1 MDFQERRPP
10 RASRPGQPQP
20 QPQQPPAFYADQ
32 DYSNRPPYTVG
43 NDGSRGVSFQNQ
55 ERGDRHGQ
63 LDAQHQR
70 ALYQNQLSP
79 GNEDVEYGGLD
90 PARVGRKKSL
100 VRPNREQIEP
110 GHRQWYYRT
119 HVAQAEEEGA
129 RVGVQPSTTGNYP
142 QGLRRGKYI
151 LAREEDVAESG
162 LALFKRGN
170 TLRRKQTSSSTQV
183 PIPDSSDSKNRSC
196 LGNYAPGPKGP
207 WMLYCYFLTVLVPP
221 FMLRACG
228 MRTPEQQRAW
238 REKMGLISI
247 ILSIMAMVGF
257 ITFGF
262 TEVVCGTP
270 ANRFHGGAIG
280 DDRIGTSSVV
290 INGYDYDFSNF
301 KHPAAGSTF
310 NGSTNPLITG
320 NWGLG
325 GNDASFLFQNV
336 NQKCLGLITKA
347 SNSSITGSGNDLDW
361 YFPCNVRSQYGTSN
375 PNTTGYDS
383 STNCHTSLIARTDL
397 SNMSPQGQVWLSWDD
412 VHQSNRS
419 LAVYEDKVLDL
430 ELLNWLSAS
439 EVDYPSIF
447 DDLRHNTDGLYNG
460 NDLTMLFYRSNQR
473 DIGACLQDIITVGFV
488 DSMSIGCLASDVVLY
503 LSLIFIIGVVAIRFG
518 MALLFSWFYS
528 WRIGN
533 FPRETYE
540 QRMQRSEQIENWTND
555 IYRPAPS
562 EYRPN
567 VTKNGMK
574 LGKARKSFLP
584 STSRFTPSDNLL
596 KSGRPSTAYGML
608 DSSSTKGWKNSV
620 YAPSLHKKGT
630 PPDSPGYRQSKSFSS
645 INDGFARGS
654 FVDSPCPF
662 PLNNVVPQPP
672 PDYEPFNFPLA
683 HTIALVTAYSESVE
697 GLRTTL
703 DSLATTD
710 YPNSHKFIL
719 VIADGMVKG
728 AGNDMTT
735 PDICLTMMTDL
746 IIPSHEV
753 EAHSYVAIADGHK
766 RHNMAKVYAGFYKYD
781 DATTER
787 SKQQRVPIVLV
798 AKCGNP
804 LEANDAKPGNRGKR
818 DSQIVLMAFLQKVM
832 FDERMTTFEYEF
844 FNSIWRVTGVS
855 PDRYELVLCVDA
867 DTKVFPD
874 SLTRMVSCMV
884 HDEEIMGLCGET
896 KIANKAETW
905 VTMMQVF
912 EYYISHHMTK
922 AFESMFGGVTCLP
935 GCFSMY
941 RIKAPKGDSGYW
953 VPVLAN
959 PDIVEHYSENVVDT
973 LHKKNLLLLGED
985 RYLTTLLLKTFP
997 KRKNIFCPQAVCKTV
1012 VPDTFRVLLS
1022 QRRRWINSTVHNL
1035 AELILVRDLCG
1046 TFCFSMQFIV
1056 GMDLAGTLVLPAAI
1070 SFTLYL
1076 IIESIVPNHPNTTI
1090 PLILLAIIL
1099 GLPGLLIVV
1108 TSRKV
1113 AYVGWMVV
1121 YLLTL
1126 PLWNGLLPAYAFWHF
1141 DDFSWGQTRM
1151 VSGDK
1156 GGNHGD
1162 KEGEFDSTHIVMKKW
1177 AEFERERRWKSGTQS
1192 RDSNSYEKKADS
1204 NRYSL
1209 VTDSDTFHPPS
1220 NNGFDSSTIET
1231 ASYASPRQRHDSN
1244 ALLMLPAP
1252 LSVNRQPQPQPMASS
1267 SSSSVVGPRSSEDHQ
1282 YNDNTS
1288 SSNLRLVPS
1297 FQSQSDQQH
1306 YTDYDA
1312 PPSGIAPP
1320 SRYSSPVARSM
1331 ESPQPRNN
1339 LRSPTGI
1346 SDVSNPFSTTSP
1358 VSSDHGYT
1366 TEPEEMV
1373 SPGYAPGRPGGRA
1386 AGVRLTDGGPVPG
1399 PEGVRRVARPSG
1411 RRPQSQNRYSR
1422 NSTAFSLPP
1431 GAAPPQPNY
1440 SGSTGF
1446 N

>member
-1 MDFQERRPP
+1 MDFPERRPP
-10 RASRPGQPQP
+10 RASRPGQPQ
-20 QPQQPPAFYADQ
+20 QQQSPPSSYQ
-32 DYSNRPPYTVG
+32 DYSAARPQYLHQ
-43 NDGSRGVSFQNQ
+43 DGSRGVSFQNV

-63 LDAQHQR
+63 VDAQRQR
-70 ALYQNQLSP
+70 AMYNSQLSP
-79 GNEDVEYGGLD
+79 GAEDVEFGGLD
-90 PARVGRKKSL
+90 PAKVGRKKSL
-100 VRPNREQIEP
+100 VKPDREKIEP
-110 GHRQWYYRT
+110 GHRQWHYRT
-119 HVAQAEEEGA
+119 HVAQAEEEG
-129 RVGVQPSTTGNYP
+129 VGIQPSTTGNFP
-142 QGLRRGKYI
+142 QGLRRGKSI

-170 TLRRKQTSSSTQV
+170 TLRRRKTQSSTQV
-183 PIPDSSDSKNRSC
+183 PMLDSSEPKHRSC
-196 LGNYAPGPKGP
+196 LGDFAPGPKGP
-207 WMLYCYFLTVLVPP
+207 WMMYCYLLTVMVPP

-228 MRTPEQQRAW
+228 IRTPEQQRAW
-238 REKMGLISI
+238 REKIGLMSI
-247 ILSIMAMVGF
+247 ILSLMAAVGF

-280 DDRIGTSSVV
+280 DDRIGSASVV
-290 INGYDYDFSNF
+290 INGWDYDFNNF
-301 KHPAAGSTF
+301 KHPAAGATF

-320 NWGLG
+320 GWGLA

-336 NQKCLGLITKA
+336 NQNCRGLITKGA
-347 SNSSITGSGNDLDW
+347 NSSISGSGDSLDW
-361 YFPCNVRSQYGTSN
+361 YFPCNVRSQYGTTS
-375 PNTTGYDS
+375 PNTTDYTS
-383 STNCHTSLIARTDL
+383 STNCHASSTARGDL
-397 SNMSPQGQVWLSWDD
+397 ANFTPQGQVWLSWDD

-419 LAVYEDKVLDL
+419 LAVYEDKVIDL
-430 ELLNWLSAS
+430 ELLNWLDPSQ
-439 EVDYPSIF
+439 VNYPQIF
-447 DDLRHNTDGLYNG
+447 DDLRHNTDNLYSG
-460 NDLTMLFYRSNQR
+460 NDITMLFYRSNQKR
-473 DIGACLQDIITVGFV
+473 VGACLQDVITVGYI
-488 DSMSIGCLASDVVLY
+488 DSKTIGCLASDVVLY

-518 MALLFSWFYS
+518 MALLFSWFFS
-528 WRIGN
+528 WRLGN

-540 QRMQRSEQIENWTND
+540 QRMARSEQIENWTND

-567 VTKNGMK
+567 VSKNGLKMNK
-574 LGKARKSFLP
+574 PRKSFLP
-584 STSRFTPSDNLL
+584 NTSRFTPAENLL
-596 KSGRPSTAYGML
+596 KGSRPSTAYGML
-608 DSSSTKGWKNSV
+608 DSSSTKGWKTSV
-620 YAPSLHKKGT
+620 YAPSLGKKGT
-630 PPDSPGYRQSKSFSS
+630 PPDSPGYRQSMH
-645 INDGFARGS
+645 DGFARGS
-654 FVDSPCPF
+654 FFDSPCPF
-662 PLNNVVPQPP
+662 PLHNVVPQPP

-710 YPNSHKFIL
+710 YPNSHKLIL

-728 AGNDMTT
+728 AGNDLTT
-735 PDICLTMMTDL
+735 PDICLTMMTDF
-746 IIPSHEV
+746 IIPPSDV
-753 EAHSYVAIADGHK
+753 EPHSYVAIADGHK

-804 LEANDAKPGNRGKR
+804 LEANDPKPGNRGKR
-818 DSQIVLMAFLQKVM
+818 DSQIVLMAFMQKVM

-953 VPVLAN
+953 VPILAN

-997 KRKNIFCPQAVCKTV
+997 KRKNVFCPQAVCKTV

-1035 AELILVRDLCG
+1035 AELVLVRDLCG
-1046 TFCFSMQFIV
+1046 TFCFSMQFVV

-1076 IIESIVPNHPNTTI
+1076 IIKSIIPGHTSTTI

-1113 AYVGWMVV
+1113 AYVGWMLV
-1121 YLLTL
+1121 YLITL
-1126 PLWNGLLPAYAFWHF
+1126 PIWNGLLPAYAFWHF

-1156 GGNHGD
+1156 AGGNHGD

-1192 RDSNSYEKKADS
+1192 RDSTYNYDAK

-1209 VTDSDTFHPPS
+1209 ATDSDTFHPPS
-1220 NNGFDSSTIET
+1220 NNGFDSSTIES
-1231 ASYASPRQRHDSN
+1231 AYATPRQRHDSN
-1244 ALLMLPAP
+1244 TLLMLPAP
-1252 LSVNRQPQPQPMASS
+1252 LAVNRQPMSSS
-1267 SSSSVVGPRSSEDHQ
+1267 SSSSVAAARSSEEHSS
-1282 YNDNTS
+1282 DN

-1297 FQSQSDQQH
+1297 FQSDHQQSSSDH
-1306 YTDYDA
+1306 EL
-1312 PPSGIAPP
+1312 PPPP
-1320 SRYSSPVARSM
+1320 PPRASSPRYSSPAPRSID
-1331 ESPQPRNN
+1331 SPQGRATSNN
-1339 LRSPTGI
+1339 FRSPTVL

-1358 VSSDHGYT
+1358 VSSEHLFSA
-1366 TEPEEMV
+1366 EPEEMM
-1373 SPGYAPGRPGGRA
+1373 SPSPVPAPGRPGGRGT
-1386 AGVRLTDGGPVPG
+1386 GVRLTDDGPVPG
-1399 PEGVRRVARPSG
+1399 PDGVRRIARQGG

-1422 NSTAFSLPP
+1422 SSTAFSLPP
-1431 GAAPPQPNY
+1431 GAAPPQPGYGN
-1440 SGSTGF
+1440 GI